1 MKERKNRR
9 EKYQISDPDRP
20 TCLVALDFALIKI
33 FFFAKAEREMQ
44 SERELRFT
52 RPREYIAR
60 GFGEGNYF
68 SDEKG
73 QIFSLISNLIPL
85 LAHTGF
91 CTSGIC
97 SEY

>member
-1 MKERKNRR
+1 MNKREAYRK
-9 EKYQISDPDRP
+9 SDPDRP
-20 TCLVALDFALIKI
+20 TCSVALDFALVKKS
-33 FFFAKAEREMQ
+33 FFFLLKQKEIQ

-52 RPREYIAR
+52 RQREYIAR
-60 GFGEGNYF
+60 GFGERNYF